1 MQTQGEEE
9 AGARNGRLPLPMM
22 TIILCG
28 KPSDAA
34 VSSWLFP
41 VLSSYGGVQYFCGG
55 RLGGDRVARYLLL
68 DCERLPDSALESG
81 ILLFKKSFRFYGEK
95 KAIAGL
101 VPVFSSSHTG
111 AAVFLKGTGL
121 SAITYGMSNKDTISL
136 AGLDD
141 AGASVS
147 IQRTVRALDGTEIEP
162 GDIRVRLKKPHSAE
176 QVLLLSTVL
185 LLCGE
190 TPEFRF

>member
-1 MQTQGEEE
+1 MAVCNTFAAAES
-9 AGARNGRLPLPMM
+9 AGIVRRGIYFWIANGCRTALW
-22 TIILCG
+22 
-28 KPSDAA
+28 K
-34 VSSWLFP
+34 VEF
-41 VLSSYGGVQYFCGG
+41 YF
-55 RLGGDRVARYLLL
+55 L
-68 DCERLPDSALESG
+68 
-81 ILLFKKSFRFYGEK
+81 KKAFDFAEK
-95 KAIAGL
+95 KRRL